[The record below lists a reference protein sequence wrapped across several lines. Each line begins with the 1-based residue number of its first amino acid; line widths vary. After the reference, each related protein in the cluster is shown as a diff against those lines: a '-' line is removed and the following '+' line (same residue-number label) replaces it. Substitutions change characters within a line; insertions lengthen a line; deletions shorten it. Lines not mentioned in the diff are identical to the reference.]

1 MYDNLINHKISKCHE
16 IQSKY
21 FMDSINFKNML
32 DGLETNYCDIIVGA
46 KGTATA
52 IGMGMGIATGEIK
65 GDC

>member
-1 MYDNLINHKISKCHE
+1 
-16 IQSKY
+16 
-21 FMDSINFKNML
+21 MDSINFKNML